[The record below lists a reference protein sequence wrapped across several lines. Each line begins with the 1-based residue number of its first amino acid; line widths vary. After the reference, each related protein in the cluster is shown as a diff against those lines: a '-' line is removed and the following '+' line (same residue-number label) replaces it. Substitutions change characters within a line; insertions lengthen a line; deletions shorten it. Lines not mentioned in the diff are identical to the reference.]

1 MVTLDMIVGT
11 ALAVLGLI
19 IMYKAFDNLR
29 RWKY

>member
-1 MVTLDMIVGT
+1 MEMFDFIVGT